1 MAVGLCEESWISA
14 SLCHSSNH
22 GNLIY
27 HLCRTFCHDF
37 WRGNPGGKERL
48 PVCQKWV
55 WEGPYME
62 FLHCNRRW
70 IWTNIF
76 LILRKNCFVVLSYE
90 LTYTNVFHM
99 QTLCLCICIYL
110 FGIHIFLLLLIHTYL
125 KLHCIFECVKVM
137 INIFIILHMYC
148 VYDHYHSL

>member
-1 MAVGLCEESWISA
+1 MNTQEDIQKTFRDYQLGKNGFENAPKWQSAWISA

-76 LILRKNCFVVLSYE
+76 LIVRKNCFVVLSYE
-90 LTYTNVFHM
+90 LTHTNVFHM
-99 QTLCLCICIYL
+99 QTLCWCICIYL
-110 FGIHIFLLLLIHTYL
+110 FGIHIFLLLLIHT
-125 KLHCIFECVKVM
+125 CI
-137 INIFIILHMYC
+137 
-148 VYDHYHSL
+148 

>member
-76 LILRKNCFVVLSYE
+76 LIVRKNCFVVLFYE
-90 LTYTNVFHM
+90 LTCTIVFHM
-99 QTLCLCICIYL
+99 QTLCWCSVS
-110 FGIHIFLLLLIHTYL
+110 IFFCLVYTYFCCCYIF
-125 KLHCIFECVKVM
+125 KVTLHLWVC
-137 INIFIILHMYC
+137 
-148 VYDHYHSL
+148 